1 MAVIRPT
8 VLNINKPIGW
18 TSRDVLNK
26 LQSIYNYSKFGH
38 AGTLDPLATGVLI
51 VLVGDECKKQDYYM
65 GQDKTYETRIVFG
78 ISSPTNDLE
87 GPIITGAELKISNEQ
102 LIIKIKKYL
111 NDQIG
116 EFEQAV
122 PYFSAVKINGK
133 EMYKSARNQE
143 LIDNLPVKKVCLNK
157 FTIFTAKVDY
167 AALRKSRFSNKPKNL
182 VHIPESFTK
191 PLELRSN
198 TIEKDYKSRLKYYS
212 KNFPF
217 IDLVLDVSKGFYVRS
232 LARDLGEI
240 LGTSAVMASLT
251 RTRVGTIKI
260 ANSKTLKDFESAP
273 DLV

>member
-1 MAVIRPT
+1 MAVIRST
-8 VLNINKPIGW
+8 SLNINKPIGW

-26 LQSIYNYSKFGH
+26 LQSIYNYRKFGH

-65 GQDKTYETRIVFG
+65 GQDKTYKTRIVFG
-78 ISSPTNDLE
+78 ISSPTDDLE
-87 GPIITGAELKISNEQ
+87 GPITPGAKLKINNEQ
-102 LIIKIKKYL
+102 LIVKVKKYL
-111 NDQIG
+111 NDYIG
-116 EFEQAV
+116 KFKQAV

-143 LIDNLPVKKVCLNK
+143 LIDSLPVKEVCLNK
-157 FTIFTAKVDY
+157 FTILPKKHNPATLKKF
-167 AALRKSRFSNKPKNL
+167 KSPTPIK
-182 VHIPESFTK
+182 ESFAR
-191 PLELRSN
+191 PLDLRSG
-198 TIEKDYKSRLKYYS
+198 TIEKDYESRLKYYS
-212 KNFPF
+212 ENFPF

-232 LARDLGEI
+232 LARDLGKF

-260 ANSKTLKDFESAP
+260 VNSKTLKEFESAP